1 LSVNALPVAAIARF
15 LAGTLPGAV
24 VTAIY
29 VVRSATRPGK
39 KDLAKWAS
47 GDRVQVREKQAI
59 KHVERAAPRIGEMGG
74 MLANPGGSS
83 RITVP

>member
-1 LSVNALPVAAIARF
+1 MFPNAFILLVGVDNVAFMLSCPCHD
-15 LAGTLPGAV
+15 G
-24 VTAIY
+24 
-29 VVRSATRPGK
+29 
-39 KDLAKWAS
+39 AS